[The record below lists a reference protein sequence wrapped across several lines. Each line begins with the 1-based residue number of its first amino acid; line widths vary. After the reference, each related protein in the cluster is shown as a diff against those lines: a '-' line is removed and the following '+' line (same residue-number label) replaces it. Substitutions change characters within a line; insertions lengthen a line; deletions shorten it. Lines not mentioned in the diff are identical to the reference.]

1 MYKIAQYRSS
11 DLMSDLINRHHTILL
26 LLSRFNIPLGFADKT
41 IKQICLDHQVDTDT
55 FLAVINLN
63 YGNPDILPKDMSQRV
78 SIEALIDYL
87 KNSHRFYLDYRLP
100 TIRQNLSSSLDQ
112 EDPKISKLL
121 MQVYD
126 QYASEIAKHMNYE
139 EEHVFTYVFDLL
151 KGNADNSLFHIRN
164 FSEKHT
170 HVEEKLDELRD
181 IIIRYYPTRCNHALN
196 CALFDLF
203 SCAEDLS
210 LHNEVEDRLFVPAIE
225 LLEKSLR
232 TL

>member
-11 DLMSDLINRHHTILL
+11 DLMSDLINRHHSILL
-26 LLSRFNIPLGFADKT
+26 LLSRFHIPLGFADKT
-41 IKQICLDHQVDTDT
+41 IEQICHDHQVDTET

-63 YGNPDILPKDMSQRV
+63 YGNPDTLPYDMCQRV
-78 SIEALIDYL
+78 SVDALIDYL

-100 TIRQNLSSSLDQ
+100 SIRHSLASSLDQ

-126 QYASEIAKHMNYE
+126 QYAREIAKHMNYE
-139 EEHVFTYVFDLL
+139 EEHVFTYVNDLL
-151 KGNADNSLFHIRN
+151 HDNAYDSEFHIAN

-181 IIIRYYPTRCNHALN
+181 IIIRYYPTQCNNALN
-196 CALFDLF
+196 CALYDLF

-232 TL
+232 KL